1 MSSGQDTGFF
11 KRIRSGA
18 AKLGGDRK
26 GATAIEY
33 ALIAA
38 GISITIAAV
47 VGNIG
52 TQVATFFAAIPGW
65 FGGGGGGG

>member
-1 MSSGQDTGFF
+1 MA
-11 KRIRSGA
+11 RLWR
-18 AKLGGDRK
+18 DRR

-38 GISITIAAV
+38 GVSITIAAV

-52 TQVATFFAAIPGW
+52 TQVAAFFSAIPGW
-65 FGGGGGGG
+65 FGGGG